1 VTHRQVRSPALT
13 SLDRP
18 LGSTFVLLRGLDC
31 VDSDD
36 IGVTQ
41 LTQASG
47 LGHQRGGWCL
57 SPDTSAAIDTM
68 LIHIYSYSILF
79 VFVLLHLLI
88 LIVILILIFCK
99 VRVAAAR
106 GQETTAQVVQR
117 PAEDG
122 QRRPTRPGPTAPRG
136 T

>member
-1 VTHRQVRSPALT
+1 MTHRQVRSPALT

-41 LTQASG
+41 LIQASG

-68 LIHIYSYSILF
+68 LIHIYIAILF
-79 VFVLLHLLI
+79 YLCCLS
-88 LIVILILIFCK
+88 FCIY
-99 VRVAAAR
+99 
-106 GQETTAQVVQR
+106 
-117 PAEDG
+117 
-122 QRRPTRPGPTAPRG
+122 
-136 T
+136 